1 MDLNPYLHRRHT
13 ARQLEDQLSL
23 QQTGQTV
30 SQRRAEADED
40 EDERFTRAWCAKH
53 RMPAEDIEAYLRMD
67 IDERAWWR
75 RDNPQKWRTS
85 RIAMALTAHRSGA
98 RQPRVAH

>member
-1 MDLNPYLHRRHT
+1 
-13 ARQLEDQLSL
+13 
-23 QQTGQTV
+23 
-30 SQRRAEADED
+30 
-40 EDERFTRAWCAKH
+40 
-53 RMPAEDIEAYLRMD
+53 MPAEDIGAYLRMD

-85 RIAMALTAHRSGA
+85 RIAMALAAHRSGA